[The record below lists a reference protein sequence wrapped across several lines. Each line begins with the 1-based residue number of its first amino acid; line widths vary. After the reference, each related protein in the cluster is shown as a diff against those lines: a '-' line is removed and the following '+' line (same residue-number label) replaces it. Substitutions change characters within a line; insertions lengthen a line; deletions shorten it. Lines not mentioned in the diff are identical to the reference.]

1 MSSSSRGGGGRRR
14 ALALVPLLLSASSS
28 SSSSSSRRGIR
39 VLASTTTTTRDS
51 IFPKRRRD
59 AVDGEEEGE
68 KRVWSSRFTSS
79 SSAASSNAPTIGSVV
94 DAQLAFA
101 RGTLTSEDLVLFSKR
116 KVDLD
121 KHLANAFVKGREERS
136 RKLMEK
142 ALETAR
148 GSDLNR
154 KNGNASKSFLDGIPI
169 AVKDNFAM
177 RGEIVSAGSKM
188 LRENE
193 ASYTATAIDRLENSG
208 AVVFGQTTMDEFGMG
223 SHSQN
228 VLHPPTVKNPI
239 DDRLSPGGSSG
250 GSAAAVANGTC
261 LVAIGSDTGGSVRLP
276 AAFQGIVG
284 TKPSYGRCSRYGLI
298 AYASSF
304 DCPGILTRNV
314 CDAAITLAIMQGA
327 DPKDAHTVDED
338 GRISSVATELISESQ
353 MNFKEWLE
361 SGKTKGGGNGGSSSS
376 SDKVLPLLGVR
387 VGIPGE
393 FFLEETTPAVMES
406 WTKAI
411 EAFEEL
417 GATIVPVSLPSVK
430 LALPAYYVLVCAEAS
445 SNLNRYDEVKF
456 SASRDEGFGEEVK
469 RRIVSGAFSL
479 SSQRV
484 EGAYKNSEKIREK
497 ISNEFKDIFERSCD
511 VLLTPTSAREA
522 PFLEDVSRESKVESY
537 AQDALTVPMSLAGLP
552 SVSIPCGKSVA
563 RGRPIGMQVT
573 APMFREAGMLR
584 VASALERKISSSNPQ
599 RRSYHSTSSTSSS
612 SASSTNFPI
621 EKLEEQLKLFH
632 EYTENNDYKSAG
644 ELKSLASLY
653 QKYKDTLEEI
663 EVLRQLI
670 NEDNKNKK
678 STKDADLESELD
690 VLQNETLP
698 DLETKLKH
706 QLLPKDPEDSR
717 DVILEVRAGAGGA
730 EAAKFAAELFR
741 MYEMYA
747 RRRNWKF
754 DLMSY
759 TEEEKGGGVREAMAE
774 IINNNNNNSMSS
786 ALNYDDGEHNDELAN
801 GGVYK
806 NLKFES
812 GVHRVQRVPA
822 TETQGRIHTSTASVA
837 IIPKAEEN
845 DIHIDETKDVR
856 IETMRASGAGGQHV
870 NTTNSAVRIVHI
882 PTGITVV
889 IQDERSQHKNKAKAL
904 SVLRTRVYDIERR
917 KVAEENAQMR
927 RSLIGSADRSERIRT
942 YNFKDGRCKDHR
954 GSNVVVNDV
963 EKLLDGFGLDE
974 FIRDLHKCDLE
985 EQMLNFNK
993 V

>member
-1 MSSSSRGGGGRRR
+1 MMKRLFSTLTTGGGGGRCF
-14 ALALVPLLLSASSS
+14 A
-28 SSSSSSRRGIR
+28 
-39 VLASTTTTTRDS
+39 
-51 IFPKRRRD
+51 RRRLHSFGETGTT
-59 AVDGEEEGE
+59 AVQFVQPPE
-68 KRVWSSRFTSS
+68 
-79 SSAASSNAPTIGSVV
+79 SAI

-101 RGTLTSEDLVLFSKR
+101 RGTATSEALLEQSRR
-116 KVDLD
+116 KVAQDG
-121 KHLANAFVKGREERS
+121 HLARAFVRREDDDDEKDALR
-136 RKLMEK
+136 RKTLMRK
-142 ALETAR
+142 AMETAR
-148 GSDLNR
+148 RSDANR
-154 KNGNASKSFLDGIPI
+154 KAGNASKSFLDGIPV
-169 AVKDNFAM
+169 AVKENFAM
-177 RGEIVSAGSKM
+177 RGEKVSAGSKM
-188 LRENE
+188 LSENV
-193 ASYTATAIDRLENSG
+193 ASYTATVIDRLENSG
-208 AVVFGQTTMDEFGMG
+208 AVVFGQTRMDEFGMG

-228 VLHPPTVKNPI
+228 VGILREETVKNPI
-239 DDRLSPGGSSG
+239 DGRLSPGGSSG

-276 AAFQGIVG
+276 ASFQGIVG

-327 DPKDAHTVDED
+327 DPKDGQTVEED

-361 SGKTKGGGNGGSSSS
+361 AGKSKGENNSS
-376 SDKVLPLLGVR
+376 SDTVLPLLGVR

-406 WTKAI
+406 WTKSI

-445 SNLNRYDEVKF
+445 SNLNRYDEIKF
-456 SASRDEGFGEEVK
+456 SASRDDGFGDEVK
-469 RRIVSGAFSL
+469 RRIISGAFSL
-479 SSQRV
+479 SSQRI
-484 EGAYKNSEKIREK
+484 EGAYKNSERIRQN

-522 PFLEDVSRESKVESY
+522 PFLEDVLRESKVESY

-552 SVSIPCGKSVA
+552 SVSIPCSKSVLK
-563 RGRPIGMQVT
+563 GRPIGMQVT

-584 VASALERKISSSNPQ
+584 VASALERKISKP
-599 RRSYHSTSSTSSS
+599 RSYSTSTSSE
-612 SASSTNFPI
+612 SSTSFPI
-621 EKLEEQLKLFH
+621 EKLEEQLKLFN

-663 EVLRQLI
+663 DVLKQLI
-670 NEDNKNKK
+670 REDNKNKE
-678 STKDADLESELD
+678 SKDAGLESELNA
-690 VLQNETLP
+690 LQNDVLP
-698 DLETKLKH
+698 DLEMKLKH

-717 DVILEVRAGAGGA
+717 DVVLEVRAGAGGA

-747 RRRNWKF
+747 RRRNWRF
-754 DLMSY
+754 DTMSY

-774 IINNNNNNSMSS
+774 VSGGNVKVD
-786 ALNYDDGEHNDELAN
+786 NYPEDEDDELAN

-837 IIPKAEEN
+837 IIPKAGEN
-845 DIHIDETKDVR
+845 DIHIDETKDVK

-904 SVLRTRVYDIERR
+904 SVLRSRVYDVERR
-917 KVAEENAQMR
+917 KVAAKNAQIR

-954 GSNVVVNDV
+954 GSGVVVNDV
-963 EKLLDGFGLDE
+963 QKLLDGFGLDE
-974 FIRDLHKCDLE
+974 FIRDLHKFDLE
-985 EQMLNFNK
+985 EQMSK
-993 V
+993 S

>member
-1 MSSSSRGGGGRRR
+1 MGLRGGKRSLLATVWRRR
-14 ALALVPLLLSASSS
+14 RRTCRCFNSSASSLGETNA
-28 SSSSSSRRGIR
+28 RTKI
-39 VLASTTTTTRDS
+39 
-51 IFPKRRRD
+51 PEN
-59 AVDGEEEGE
+59 AVE
-68 KRVWSSRFTSS
+68 
-79 SSAASSNAPTIGSVV
+79 
-94 DAQLAFA
+94 AQVQFA

-116 KVDLD
+116 RVDLD
-121 KHLANAFVKGREERS
+121 AQLHMHAFVGKGREKQSQDLLR
-136 RKLMEK
+136 K
-142 ALETAR
+142 ALEKAR
-148 GSDLNR
+148 KSDMNR
-154 KNGNASKSFLDGIPI
+154 RDGKASTSFLDGIPI

-177 RGEIVSAGSKM
+177 RGEIVTAGSRM
-188 LRENE
+188 LAANE
-193 ASYTATAIDRLENSG
+193 ASYTATVIDRLEQSG

-228 VLHPPTVKNPI
+228 GTHTPVKNPI
-239 DDRLSPGGSSG
+239 DGRLSPGGSSG

-276 AAFQGIVG
+276 AAFQGLVG

-327 DPKDAHTVDED
+327 DPKDGQTVEED
-338 GRISSVATELISESQ
+338 GRISSVATELISESH

-361 SGKTKGGGNGGSSSS
+361 SGKTKGGNDGSGSDSSSS
-376 SDKVLPLLGVR
+376 NSDRVLPLLGVR

-406 WTKAI
+406 WTKSI

-445 SNLNRYDEVKF
+445 SNLNRYDDIKF
-456 SASRDEGFGEEVK
+456 SASRDDGFGEEVK

-484 EGAYKNSEKIREK
+484 EGAYKNSEKIRQR

-522 PFLEDVSRESKVESY
+522 PFLEDVLRESKVESY

-552 SVSIPCGKSVA
+552 SVSIPCGRSVSN
-563 RGRPIGMQVT
+563 GRPIGMQVT

-584 VASALERKISSSNPQ
+584 VASALERKISSKT
-599 RRSYHSTSSTSSS
+599 RRMYSTST
-612 SASSTNFPI
+612 SSTNFPI
-621 EKLEEQLKLFH
+621 EKLEDQLKLFH

-644 ELKSLASLY
+644 ELKSLVSLY

-663 EVLRQLI
+663 DVLRQLI
-670 NEDNKNKK
+670 NEENKNKK
-678 STKDADLESELD
+678 SKDAELESELNA
-690 VLQNETLP
+690 LQNDTLP
-698 DLETKLKH
+698 ELETKLKH

-759 TEEEKGGGVREAMAE
+759 NEEEKGGGVREAMAE
-774 IINNNNNNSMSS
+774 INSHGNPMIN
-786 ALNYDDGEHNDELAN
+786 LNEEDGEEDELAN

-837 IIPKAEEN
+837 IIPKAEES

-882 PTGITVV
+882 PTGVTVV

-904 SVLRTRVYDIERR
+904 SVLRARVYDIERR
-917 KVAEENAQMR
+917 KVAAENAQMR

-954 GSNVVVNDV
+954 GTGVVVNDV
-963 EKLLDGFGLDE
+963 QKLLDGFGLDE

-985 EQMLNFNK
+985 EQMLK
-993 V
+993 SSSV

>member
-1 MSSSSRGGGGRRR
+1 MKATTSSRGRRR
-14 ALALVPLLLSASSS
+14 ARALLPLLFSS
-28 SSSSSSRRGIR
+28 SSSSSSRRGFR
-39 VLASTTTTTRDS
+39 VLASTTTTTTT
-51 IFPKRRRD
+51 RRRD
-59 AVDGEEEGE
+59 AFFDGEEEE
-68 KRVWSSRFTSS
+68 KRIWSSRFTSS
-79 SSAASSNAPTIGSVV
+79 SSAAPNDSPTIRSVV

-136 RKLMEK
+136 RKLLEK

-154 KNGNASKSFLDGIPI
+154 KNGKASKSFLDGIPI

-188 LRENE
+188 LSENE

-276 AAFQGIVG
+276 AAFQGVVG

-327 DPKDAHTVDED
+327 DPKDGQTVEED

-361 SGKTKGGGNGGSSSS
+361 SGKTKGGNNNGSGSNSSNS
-376 SDKVLPLLGVR
+376 NSDRVLPLLGVR

-406 WTKAI
+406 WTKSI

-445 SNLNRYDEVKF
+445 SNLNRYDDIKF
-456 SASRDEGFGEEVK
+456 SASRDDGFGEEVK

-484 EGAYKNSEKIREK
+484 EGAYKNSEKIRRR

-522 PFLEDVSRESKVESY
+522 PFLEDVLRESKVESY

-552 SVSIPCGKSVA
+552 SVSIPCGRSVSN
-563 RGRPIGMQVT
+563 GRPIGMQVT

-584 VASALERKISSSNPQ
+584 VASALERKISSKT
-599 RRSYHSTSSTSSS
+599 RRMYSTST
-612 SASSTNFPI
+612 SSTNFPI
-621 EKLEEQLKLFH
+621 EKLEDQLKLFH

-644 ELKSLASLY
+644 ELKSLVSLY

-663 EVLRQLI
+663 DVLRQLI
-670 NEDNKNKK
+670 NEENKNKK
-678 STKDADLESELD
+678 SKDAELESELNA
-690 VLQNETLP
+690 LQNDTLP
-698 DLETKLKH
+698 ELETKLKH
-706 QLLPKDPEDSR
+706 HLLPKDPEDSR

-759 TEEEKGGGVREAMAE
+759 SEEEKGGGVREAMAE
-774 IINNNNNNSMSS
+774 INSNGNPTIH
-786 ALNYDDGEHNDELAN
+786 LNEEDGEEDELAN

-837 IIPKAEEN
+837 IIPKAEES

-882 PTGITVV
+882 PTGVTVV

-904 SVLRTRVYDIERR
+904 SVLRARVYDIERR
-917 KVAEENAQMR
+917 KVAAENAQMR

-954 GSNVVVNDV
+954 GTGVVVNDV
-963 EKLLDGFGLDE
+963 QKLLDGFGLDE

-985 EQMLNFNK
+985 EQMLK
-993 V
+993 SSSV

>member
-1 MSSSSRGGGGRRR
+1 MGSRGGKRSLLATIWRRR
-14 ALALVPLLLSASSS
+14 RSWSRCFSSTS
-28 SSSSSSRRGIR
+28 GSLGEPIARTKIPE
-39 VLASTTTTTRDS
+39 T
-51 IFPKRRRD
+51 
-59 AVDGEEEGE
+59 AVE
-68 KRVWSSRFTSS
+68 
-79 SSAASSNAPTIGSVV
+79 
-94 DAQLAFA
+94 AQLQFA
-101 RGTLTSEDLVLFSKR
+101 RETLTSEDLVLFSKR
-116 KVDLD
+116 RVDLD
-121 KHLANAFVKGREERS
+121 GQLMMHAFVGKGREKQS
-136 RKLMEK
+136 QDLLGK
-142 ALETAR
+142 ALEKAR
-148 GSDLNR
+148 KSDANR
-154 KNGNASKSFLDGIPI
+154 RDGKPSISFLDGIPI
-169 AVKDNFAM
+169 AVKDNFAI
-177 RGEIVSAGSKM
+177 RGEIASAGSKM
-188 LRENE
+188 LSKNE
-193 ASYTATAIDRLENSG
+193 CSYTATVIDRLEQSG

-228 VLHPPTVKNPI
+228 GRNAPVKNPI
-239 DDRLSPGGSSG
+239 DGRLSPGGSSG

-276 AAFQGIVG
+276 AAFQGVVG

-327 DPKDAHTVDED
+327 DPKDGQTVEED

-361 SGKTKGGGNGGSSSS
+361 SGKTKGGNNNGSGSNSSSS
-376 SDKVLPLLGVR
+376 SNSDRVLPLLGVR

-406 WTKAI
+406 WTKSI
-411 EAFEEL
+411 EAVEEL

-445 SNLNRYDEVKF
+445 SNLNRYDDIKF
-456 SASRDEGFGEEVK
+456 SASRDDGFGEEVK

-484 EGAYKNSEKIREK
+484 EGAYKNSEKIRRR

-522 PFLEDVSRESKVESY
+522 PFLEDVLRESKVESY

-552 SVSIPCGKSVA
+552 SVSIPCGRSVSN
-563 RGRPIGMQVT
+563 GRPIGMQVT

-584 VASALERKISSSNPQ
+584 VASALERKISSKT
-599 RRSYHSTSSTSSS
+599 RRMYSTSTL
-612 SASSTNFPI
+612 STNFPI
-621 EKLEEQLKLFH
+621 EKLEDQLKLFH

-644 ELKSLASLY
+644 ELKSLVSLY

-663 EVLRQLI
+663 DVLRQLI
-670 NEDNKNKK
+670 NEENKNKK
-678 STKDADLESELD
+678 SKDAELESELNA
-690 VLQNETLP
+690 LQNDTLP
-698 DLETKLKH
+698 ELETKLKH

-759 TEEEKGGGVREAMAE
+759 SEEEKGGGVREAMAE
-774 IINNNNNNSMSS
+774 INSNGNPTIH
-786 ALNYDDGEHNDELAN
+786 LNEEDGEEDELAN

-837 IIPKAEEN
+837 IIPKAEES

-882 PTGITVV
+882 PTGVTVV

-904 SVLRTRVYDIERR
+904 SVLRARVYDIERR
-917 KVAEENAQMR
+917 KVAAENAQMR

-954 GSNVVVNDV
+954 GTGVVVNDV
-963 EKLLDGFGLDE
+963 QKLLDGFGLDE

-985 EQMLNFNK
+985 EQMLK
-993 V
+993 SSSV

>member
-1 MSSSSRGGGGRRR
+1 MKATTSSRGRRQS
-14 ALALVPLLLSASSS
+14 ALALLPLLFSSS
-28 SSSSSSRRGIR
+28 CCSRRRGFR
-39 VLASTTTTTRDS
+39 VLASTTTTTTT
-51 IFPKRRRD
+51 RRRD
-59 AVDGEEEGE
+59 AFFDGEEEE
-68 KRVWSSRFTSS
+68 KRIWSSRFTSS
-79 SSAASSNAPTIGSVV
+79 SSASNAPTIRSVV

-148 GSDLNR
+148 ASDANR

-188 LRENE
+188 LSENE

-327 DPKDAHTVDED
+327 DPKDAHTVEED
-338 GRISSVATELISESQ
+338 GRVSSVATELISESQ

-456 SASRDEGFGEEVK
+456 SAWRDDGFGEEVK

-612 SASSTNFPI
+612 APSSSTNFPI

-663 EVLRQLI
+663 DVLRQLI
-670 NEDNKNKK
+670 NEDNKSKK
-678 STKDADLESELD
+678 STKDADLEFELD
-690 VLQNETLP
+690 TLQNKTLP

-845 DIHIDETKDVR
+845 DIHIDESKDVR

-963 EKLLDGFGLDE
+963 QKLLDGFGLDE

>member
-1 MSSSSRGGGGRRR
+1 MTSVAKRLFSTMGRCARRLHGGGETTLKFV
-14 ALALVPLLLSASSS
+14 APESA
-28 SSSSSSRRGIR
+28 I
-39 VLASTTTTTRDS
+39 
-51 IFPKRRRD
+51 
-59 AVDGEEEGE
+59 
-68 KRVWSSRFTSS
+68 
-79 SSAASSNAPTIGSVV
+79 

-101 RGTLTSEDLVLFSKR
+101 RGTATSEALLEASRR
-116 KVDLD
+116 KIDAD
-121 KHLANAFVKGREERS
+121 GHLANAFVRRDTTGREDDDARTTTTTTTLM
-136 RKLMEK
+136 RKAMD
-142 ALETAR
+142 TAR
-148 GSDLNR
+148 RSDANR
-154 KNGNASKSFLDGIPI
+154 KAGNASKSFLDGIPV
-169 AVKDNFAM
+169 AVKENFAM
-177 RGEIVSAGSKM
+177 RGEKVSAGSKM
-188 LRENE
+188 LSENV
-193 ASYTATAIDRLENSG
+193 ASYTATVIDRLENSG
-208 AVVFGQTTMDEFGMG
+208 AVVFGQTRMDEFGMG

-228 VLHPPTVKNPI
+228 VGIREEGDRSVTVKNPI
-239 DDRLSPGGSSG
+239 DGRLSPGGSSG

-276 AAFQGIVG
+276 ASFQGIVG
-284 TKPSYGRCSRYGLI
+284 MKPSYGRCSRYGLI

-327 DPKDAHTVDED
+327 DPKDGQTVEED

-361 SGKTKGGGNGGSSSS
+361 AGKTKGENNSS

-406 WTKAI
+406 WTKSI

-445 SNLNRYDEVKF
+445 SNLNRYDEIKF
-456 SASRDEGFGEEVK
+456 SASRDDGFGDEVK
-469 RRIVSGAFSL
+469 RRIISGAFSL
-479 SSQRV
+479 SSQRI
-484 EGAYKNSEKIREK
+484 EGAYKNSERIRQN

-522 PFLEDVSRESKVESY
+522 PFLEDVLRESKVESY

-552 SVSIPCGKSVA
+552 SVSIPCGKSVLK
-563 RGRPIGMQVT
+563 GRPIGMQVT

-584 VASALERKISSSNPQ
+584 VASALERKISKP
-599 RRSYHSTSSTSSS
+599 RSYSTSTSSE
-612 SASSTNFPI
+612 SSTSFPI
-621 EKLEEQLKLFH
+621 EKLEELLKLFN

-663 EVLRQLI
+663 DVLKQLI
-670 NEDNKNKK
+670 KEDNKNKE
-678 STKDADLESELD
+678 SKDAGLESELNA
-690 VLQNETLP
+690 LQNDVLP
-698 DLETKLKH
+698 DLEMKLKH

-717 DVILEVRAGAGGA
+717 DVVLEVRAGAGGA

-747 RRRNWKF
+747 RRRNWRF
-754 DLMSY
+754 DTMSY

-774 IINNNNNNSMSS
+774 ISGGNVKVD
-786 ALNYDDGEHNDELAN
+786 NYPEDEDDELAN

-837 IIPKAEEN
+837 IIPKAGEN
-845 DIHIDETKDVR
+845 DIHIDETKDVK

-904 SVLRTRVYDIERR
+904 SVLRSRVYDVERR
-917 KVAEENAQMR
+917 KVAAKNAQIR

-954 GSNVVVNDV
+954 GSGVVVNDV
-963 EKLLDGFGLDE
+963 QKLLDGFGLDE
-974 FIRDLHKCDLE
+974 FIRDLHKFDLE
-985 EQMLNFNK
+985 EQMSK
-993 V
+993 S